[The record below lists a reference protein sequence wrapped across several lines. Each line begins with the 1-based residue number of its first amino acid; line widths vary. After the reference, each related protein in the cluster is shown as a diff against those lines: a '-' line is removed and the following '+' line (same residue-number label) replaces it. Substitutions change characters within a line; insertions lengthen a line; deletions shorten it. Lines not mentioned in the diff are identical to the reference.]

1 MRCRSLPAD
10 PVGME
15 ERQVETAGSGRL
27 QLWCLGPG
35 GASVDGHP
43 VSFRTKKTLALLAY
57 LAMDRGPHPR
67 ERIADVLW
75 PGADGSAARD
85 NLRTA
90 LVYLRQTLGQAA
102 SAVLITTKDMVG
114 VAHGAVEVDVD
125 ALRRASRIARQSR
138 DVRLRD
144 QIQAAIDQYHGS
156 FLAELS
162 LPDAPAFETWLE
174 SQRAYWRGIT
184 TELLSLLATVQE
196 DAGDQSGS
204 VMSLEQWTAI
214 NPDDEL
220 GWRRLIELHLDE
232 GNLAGAHAAWER
244 YRQTLAD
251 VEATPGKMMA
261 ELHHRIIGAAW
272 IGGRSTSGRPRL
284 DGRQLSFAGR
294 AREWARVDAA
304 YRRVGRGRCEVLVIS
319 GQPGAGNPRLA
330 SEVAASMGAEG
341 AEVIVGRCLWT
352 AGALP
357 YMPWITGLRRRI
369 ETENAP
375 EDLLDDQWLA
385 ELARLL
391 PELLDRYPDLV
402 VQQADPL
409 TRGRIF
415 EAVSRLG
422 IALGHRQPLA
432 IVIDDAQWADPDTRD
447 LVQYAVRRWAETA
460 TPVLLVLVA
469 EAPLAGDLQAWI
481 TALEGETRVTQLG
494 LTPLAAN
501 GVGTFDSIAAAFD
514 GGHSGRLAY
523 TGVN

>member
-1 MRCRSLPAD
+1 
-10 PVGME
+10 ME
-15 ERQVETAGSGRL
+15 EGQVETAAPSRL
-27 QLWCLGPG
+27 RLWCLGPG
-35 GASVDGHP
+35 TASVDGHP

-67 ERIADVLW
+67 ERIADLFW

-85 NLRTA
+85 SLRTA

-102 SAVLITTKDMVG
+102 SAVLITTKDTVG
-114 VAHGAVEVDVD
+114 VAHGAVGVDVD
-125 ALRRASRIARQSR
+125 TLRRACRVARQSR
-138 DVRLRD
+138 DVRLRH
-144 QIQAAIDQYHGS
+144 QIEAAVNQYHGS

-162 LPDAPAFETWLE
+162 LPDAPDFETWLE
-174 SQRAYWRGIT
+174 SQRAYWRGVT
-184 TELLSLLATVQE
+184 AELLNLLATMQE
-196 DAGDQSGS
+196 EVDDRSAS

-214 NPDDEL
+214 DPDDEL
-220 GWRRLIELHLDE
+220 AWRRLIELHLDE
-232 GNLAGAHAAWER
+232 GNLAAAHAAWEG
-244 YRQTLAD
+244 YRQTLKD
-251 VEATPGKMMA
+251 VEATPGKIMA
-261 ELHHRIIGAAW
+261 ELHHRIMDASF
-272 IGGRSTSGRPRL
+272 IGGRSTSERSCF
-284 DGRQLSFAGR
+284 DGRQTSLAGGP
-294 AREWARVDAA
+294 REWAQIDAA
-304 YRRVGRGRCEVLVIS
+304 YRRVRRGRCEVLVFS
-319 GQPGAGNPRLA
+319 GQPGAGTPRLA

-341 AEVIVGRCLWT
+341 ADVIVGRCLRT

-357 YMPWITGLRRRI
+357 YIPWITGLRRRI

-375 EDLLDDQWLA
+375 EDLLGDQWLA

-469 EAPLAGDLQAWI
+469 EAPLAGDLQTWI
-481 TALEGETRVTQLG
+481 TALEGETRITQLG
-494 LTPLAAN
+494 LTPLAAD
-501 GVGTFDSIAAAFD
+501 GVGTFDGIAAVFD
-514 GGHSGRLAY
+514 GRQSGRLAY
-523 TGVN
+523 TGLS